1 MIMFYPKVNE
11 VKRVRISFL
20 TAVICLA
27 GLMQVKSAGA
37 AEMPTG
43 KEYTNFIGMR
53 LVRIEPGTF
62 RMGVGK
68 TPLPQELTDHRGTQF
83 DGDFDER
90 PNHRV
95 TITKPFYMGVHEVT
109 RGQFTAFVK
118 EFGDRSV
125 VETGYGGEKLGTPWD
140 KPGYDQTDEHPVVCV
155 SWNDAMAFC
164 DWLSKTVSL
173 PTEAEWEYAC
183 RAGTKTA
190 YQWGDD
196 RKDGKGWCNGGDQA
210 LARRVRAKKRSG
222 FNWDDGFAFTAPV
235 GKFKPNAFGLYDM
248 HGNVWEWCS
257 DWHAQYE
264 KGAQTDPIGPAI
276 GEFRVIRGG
285 GRASFPSSCRSASR
299 HCVLPRLRT
308 IDHGFRLVVEVR

>member
-1 MIMFYPKVNE
+1 M
-11 VKRVRISFL
+11 RVAL
-20 TAVICLA
+20 AAAGVVAVLVIGA
-27 GLMQVKSAGA
+27 DWVRA
-37 AEMPTG
+37 AEVAPAQPARELVLDLGNKVTMKLVLVPAG
-43 KEYTNFIGMR
+43 KFM
-53 LVRIEPGTF
+53 
-62 RMGVGK
+62 MGSPAGEK
-68 TPLPQELTDHRGTQF
+68 GRNNLEEAQHE
-83 DGDFDER
+83 
-90 PNHRV
+90 V
-95 TITKPFYMGVHEVT
+95 TISKPFYMGVHEVT

-118 EFGDRSV
+118 EFGYRSV

-155 SWNDAMAFC
+155 SWNDAMEFC
-164 DWLSKTVSL
+164 DWLSKKSGKTVSL